1 LLLEPLRGDVAERRV
16 SASRVVEALDELE
29 DLEPRLTAAPE
40 GAPID
45 QLALER
51 CEERLGDRVVE
62 GVAAAADRLDDAGL
76 LERLAEGSL
85 ARPCLRPSSISCCM
99 TQRRSDSGATPR
111 SPATSLNGFPLTR

>member
-1 LLLEPLRGDVAERRV
+1 M
-16 SASRVVEALDELE
+16 SAPRVVEALDEVE
-29 DLEPRLTAAPE
+29 DFEPCLITALE

-45 QLALER
+45 ELALER
-51 CEERLGDRVVE
+51 REERLGDGIVE